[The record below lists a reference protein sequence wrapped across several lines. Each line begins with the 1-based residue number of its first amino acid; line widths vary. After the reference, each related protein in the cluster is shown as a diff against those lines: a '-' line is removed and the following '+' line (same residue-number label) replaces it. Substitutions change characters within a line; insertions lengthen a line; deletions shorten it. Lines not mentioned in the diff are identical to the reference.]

1 MARKARKNMPH
12 TVRVDHPT
20 GRSKNIT
27 YRNQR
32 EMLQYVGMSIVDNG
46 YERDRRVA
54 QNAATA
60 ILNGTVYV
68 GGATYQIVVDGAT

>member
-1 MARKARKNMPH
+1 MARKARKNMPY

-54 QNAATA
+54 QNAETA

-68 GGATYQIVVDGAT
+68 GGATYQIVED